1 MSQFVHLTQ
10 VTTIYSM
17 PADGGL
23 PSNTGGVR
31 GALPLGTGLPGI
43 SVPAPLAGGLP
54 LPALRCR
61 QGLAPA
67 VRSVAVRG
75 LRPPSFGDGRNDL
88 PGHAHSA
95 HVWFRAM
102 WWVTTQENGVSA
114 LGLQRVLG
122 LGSYQTAWAW
132 LHKTV
137 PRDGEAGPG
146 SLGRS
151 RRRGRNLSGWFGR
164 GQAGSTDG
172 EEGLDRGGRT
182 RRGPEYRPRPYA
194 ASRPC
199 LGGELDAVCARLRRT
214 GQHGAYGRVAGL
226 RTPGKERLP
235 PPDYFPSGPSEVSV

>member
-67 VRSVAVRG
+67 FRSVAVRG
-75 LRPPSFGDGRNDL
+75 LRPPSFGDGRIDP

-102 WWVTTQENGVSA
+102 GVHVNAVLPREWKWMAVSNMPYRGRPLTMLAVPAEQA
-114 LGLQRVLG
+114 LHYDPGRKRVGPGRSPAVAGRVLVHVRPARV
-122 LGSYQTAWAW
+122 L
-132 LHKTV
+132 
-137 PRDGEAGPG
+137 AG
-146 SLGRS
+146 
-151 RRRGRNLSGWFGR
+151 
-164 GQAGSTDG
+164 
-172 EEGLDRGGRT
+172 DR
-182 RRGPEYRPRPYA
+182 
-194 ASRPC
+194 
-199 LGGELDAVCARLRRT
+199 
-214 GQHGAYGRVAGL
+214 
-226 RTPGKERLP
+226 
-235 PPDYFPSGPSEVSV
+235 